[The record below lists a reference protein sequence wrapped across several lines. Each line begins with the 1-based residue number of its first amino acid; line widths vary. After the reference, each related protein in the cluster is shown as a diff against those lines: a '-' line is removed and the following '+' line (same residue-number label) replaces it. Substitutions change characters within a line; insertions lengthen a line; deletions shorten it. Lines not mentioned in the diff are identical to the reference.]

1 MILRTLELYDFE
13 GGRLK
18 RGSITRVY
26 MNFEN
31 FGGDKGDR

>member
-1 MILRTLELYDFE
+1 MILQTLELYDFE
-13 GGRLK
+13 DGRLK

-31 FGGDKGDR
+31 LDGDKGNR